1 MVERIPVT
9 AEGLKKLQAKLK
21 KLQEEIRPQ
30 VERRLGEAREQGD
43 LSENAEFDAAREE
56 LWRVD
61 REITELKDRVNRAE
75 VVSVSKTKCDE
86 VAFGAK
92 VKLKDTKTGEI
103 DEYTLVGEGESNPR
117 EGLIAITT
125 PIGQALIGHCAGDK
139 VDIKVPAG
147 VIHYE
152 IMQIVYDRS

>member
-21 KLQEEIRPQ
+21 NLQEETRSN

-75 VVSVSKTKCDE
+75 IISPVKIKSGE
-86 VAFGAK
+86 VGFGSK
-92 VKLKDTKTGEI
+92 VKLKDIKTGEI
-103 DEYTLVGEGESNPR
+103 DEYTLVGEGESSPR

-125 PIGQALIGHCAGDK
+125 PIGQALIGHCVGDK

-147 VIHYE
+147 IIHYE
-152 IMQIVYDRS
+152 IMQIN